1 MKPAFPQLSES
12 SASGWLLAARLS
24 FAAVALTAAPGCL
37 EATPFGSEPE
47 RRDLTAK
54 NIEVLAARPEP
65 QGAFKIAALSD
76 THDDYDRFAK
86 AVELINARGDIELV
100 LHAGNMSDR
109 GLLKELEWTA
119 EILSR
124 LQMPFFTAIGN
135 HDAISEGKAI
145 FLKMFGPY
153 DYAFEWSGTKF
164 VVFNSNTLEFP
175 EEAPD
180 RGWLSSTLADHGSA
194 ERLVVLTHHAP
205 HYPDDLEGGTTR
217 EYYKDLLRTAG
228 IDVFIHGHGEDFGV
242 SSPVGRA
249 PVLSLGAF
257 QETPYY
263 AVLTFYPEQ
272 KTIGYERCDLE
283 RCEELLP
290 PPVEK

>member
-1 MKPAFPQLSES
+1 MKPASPQRFVS
-12 SASGWLLAARLS
+12 SASRWLWAARLT
-24 FAAVALTAAPGCL
+24 FAAVALTSGCL

-47 RRDLTAK
+47 HRDLTAK
-54 NIEVLAARPEP
+54 NLEALTGRPEP
-65 QGAFKIAALSD
+65 SGPFKIAALSD
-76 THDDYDRFAK
+76 THADYDRFAK

-100 LHAGNMSDR
+100 LHAGGMSDR
-109 GLLKELEWTA
+109 GLLKELDWTA

-124 LQMPFFTAIGN
+124 LQMPFFAAIGN

-145 FLKMFGPY
+145 FLKMFGSY

-175 EEAPD
+175 DQAPD
-180 RGWLSSTLADHGSA
+180 RDWLSSAIADQGSA

-205 HYPDDLEGGTTR
+205 HSPDDIEGGTSQ
-217 EYYKDLLRTAG
+217 EYYQNLLRTAG
-228 IDVFIHGHGEDFGV
+228 IDVFIHGHVEDFGL

-257 QETPYY
+257 EDTPYY
-263 AVLTFYPEQ
+263 AVLTFDPEL
-272 KTIGYERCDLE
+272 KAIGYERCDLE
-283 RCEELLP
+283 RCEELLQ
-290 PPVEK
+290 PPVTK